1 MPNSGNTHGFIDWY
15 EPVHKTISHLPE
27 VRDEIRDGANRLAR
41 EADFRLLARRDEGD
55 SGIEV
60 VHRKTANRFGLGP
73 DLDSY
78 VMLTATDHFKEG
90 SPRVKGWP
98 AAMSIEKGAVNGGG
112 GVGPLWGAVERLSE
126 GVKQH

>member
-27 VRDEIRDGANRLAR
+27 VREEIRDGANRLAH
-41 EADFRLLARRDEGD
+41 EAVFRLTAHRDEGD
-55 SGIEV
+55 AAIEV
-60 VHRKTANRFGLGP
+60 IHRKMSNQFGPGP

-78 VMLTATDHFKEG
+78 VLLTATDHFKEG
-90 SPRVKGWP
+90 SPREKGWP
-98 AAMSIEKGAVNGGG
+98 AAMSIEKGATNGGG
-112 GVGPLWGAVERLSE
+112 GVGPLWGAVDHLSK